1 LSTTSESG
9 TSIDLPILRDC
20 EIDLVD
26 AGPETA
32 TGGRIKRLQPNVGDG
47 ILMLTWGNGVAD
59 IDIPKLLAFHR
70 THGRPPTMTA
80 FRPAALFDP

>member
-1 LSTTSESG
+1 
-9 TSIDLPILRDC
+9 
-20 EIDLVD
+20 
-26 AGPETA
+26 
-32 TGGRIKRLQPNVGDG
+32 
-47 ILMLTWGNGVAD
+47 MLTWGNGVAD